1 MTNIQN
7 PPAAPLREQGG
18 QSLADAERQKAYIAS
33 VQRDLNRHLNVLGA
47 PTRLAIDGVWDD
59 ATQAAFQDVCR
70 LLGIAPERD
79 VRTYRLIAG
88 AVAAPTDDEKLKRS
102 TDGLAFEAELRARF
116 MQERVVTPTGVLGGP
131 PLTPDE
137 AQRAFVAT
145 LQRDLNSHLRRLRTG
160 TELSVDGVWD
170 AHTERAFRQVC
181 QVLGIA
187 PERKTRTFRIIAGA
201 IAARTPAERENAR
214 KEGTKVADK
223 LQHDGVAK
231 VLVRGRSLPK
241 DERDRAYIAFLQRTL
256 NDHLL
261 RLESPYL
268 LGVDGKWGEDTE
280 RAFKRICKLLGV
292 APARDMRTYRIVA
305 GALATRTEAEATRAS
320 TQGAEYEKRLRDLFA
335 QQRRTMPQR
344 PPATPDKPDKPDKPP
359 HTPTKPAGDDR
370 IATLIRR
377 HGGRYEDEIIAASR
391 ATKVPVALLCA
402 MIETETGFQNVFG
415 GDNVANPIKSRGRPY
430 LKVTKPL
437 YQEYLRNRKKG
448 LGQQGVGP
456 MQLTTGSYQDRAD
469 KLGGCWKPGPN
480 IMVGAQV
487 LVEKTRTVGGGV
499 RNGVKAYNSWSPA
512 GDHYADKLVM
522 PRYRQWQ
529 ARLGGSAGPAP
540 SGPRVL
546 TVTNPVM
553 RGTDVKRFQRAIN
566 ARLAAWKVAKRLET
580 DGRFGTDTANTA
592 RDVARGLGIPLTEF
606 KKGFGPRVRSM
617 IIDPDKRTPDM
628 KARSKVRK
636 NYRAR
641 LRSEHAI
648 PPVKNLLRGHPAPHS
663 KYLLRAIARAHK
675 LGLVVTSTTGDKHA
689 KTSWHYQGLAVDF
702 GIVPGSMSLDEKTRR
717 LIRFQKELYKDGP
730 RLLELFGPDT
740 KAVIKNGNRWTMT
753 PGLASDHRDHVH
765 LAAR

>member
-47 PTRLAIDGVWDD
+47 PTRLAVDGVWDD
-59 ATQAAFQDVCR
+59 PTQAAFQNVCR
-70 LLGIAPERD
+70 VLGIAPERD

-88 AVAAPTDDEKLKRS
+88 AVAAPTDEEKVKRS
-102 TDGLAFEAELRARF
+102 TDGVAFETELRARF
-116 MQERVVTPTGVLGGP
+116 AQARVVAPTGLVGGA
-131 PLTPDE
+131 PLSSED

-145 LQRDLNSHLRRLRTG
+145 LQRDLNAHLRRLRTG
-160 TELSVDGVWD
+160 TQLSVDGVWD
-170 AHTERAFRQVC
+170 AHTEHAFRQVC

-201 IAARTPAERENAR
+201 IVARAPAERER
-214 KEGTKVADK
+214 THKV
-223 LQHDGVAK
+223 V
-231 VLVRGRSLPK
+231 VLGRSLPK
-241 DERDRAYIAFLQRTL
+241 EERDRAYVAFLQRNL

-268 LGVDGKWGEDTE
+268 LGVDGKWGKDTE
-280 RAFKRICKLLGV
+280 RAFKRICHVLGV
-292 APARDMRTYRIVA
+292 APVRNMRTYRIIA
-305 GALATRTEAEATRAS
+305 GALATRTEEEAKRAV
-320 TQGAEYEKRLRDLFA
+320 TEGVEFEKRLREVFA
-335 QQRRTMPQR
+335 RQRRTLPER
-344 PPATPDKPDKPDKPP
+344 PPSKPDKPERPHKPERPDKPSG
-359 HTPTKPAGDDR
+359 GDDR
-370 IATLIRR
+370 IAALIRR

-402 MIETETGFQNVFG
+402 MIETETEFQNVFG

-499 RNGVKAYNSWSPA
+499 RNGVKAYNSWSEA

-522 PRYRQWQ
+522 PRYAKWKE
-529 ARLGGSAGPAP
+529 RLGGSAGPAP
-540 SGPRVL
+540 SGPRAL
-546 TVTNPVM
+546 KLTNPPM
-553 RGTDVKRFQRAIN
+553 RGADVKRFQRGIN

-580 DGRFGTDTANTA
+580 DGSYGSDTHNTA

-606 KKGFGPRVRSM
+606 KKGFGPQIRSM
-617 IIDPDKRTPDM
+617 IIDPDKRTPEM
-628 KARSKVRK
+628 KARSKTRSQ
-636 NYRAR
+636 YRAR
-641 LRSEHAI
+641 LRKEHAI

-702 GIVPGSMSLDEKTRR
+702 GIVPGSMSIDEKTRR
-717 LIRFQKELYKDGP
+717 LIRFQRQLLKDGP
-730 RLLELFGPDT
+730 HLLELFGPDT
-740 KAVIKNGNRWTMT
+740 KAVIKNGNPWTMP
-753 PGLASDHRDHVH
+753 PGLAADHRDHVH

>member
-1 MTNIQN
+1 VTNIQD
-7 PPAAPLREQGG
+7 PPAPPLREQGG
-18 QSLADAERQKAYIAS
+18 QSLADPERQKAYIAS

-70 LLGIAPERD
+70 VLGVAPERD

-88 AVAAPTDDEKLKRS
+88 AVAAPTEEEKIKRS

-116 MQERVVTPTGVLGGP
+116 TQQRVVAPTGLVGGA
-131 PLTPDE
+131 PLSPED

-145 LQRDLNSHLRRLRTG
+145 LQRDLNTHLRRLRTG
-160 TELSVDGVWD
+160 TELSIDGVWD
-170 AHTERAFRQVC
+170 AHTEQAFQQVC
-181 QVLGIA
+181 LVLGVA

-201 IAARTPAERENAR
+201 IAPRTPAERQRAQ
-214 KEGTKVADK
+214 KDGAK
-223 LQHDGVAK
+223 LQHTGAPK
-231 VLVRGRSLPK
+231 VVVRGRSLPK
-241 DERDRAYIAFLQRTL
+241 DERDRAYVAFLQRNL

-268 LGVDGKWGEDTE
+268 LGVDGKWGEHTE
-280 RAFKRICKLLGV
+280 RAFKRICRMLGV

-305 GALATRTEAEATRAS
+305 GALATRTDEETKRAS
-320 TQGAEYEKRLRDLFA
+320 ADGVDYEKRLRELFA
-335 QQRRTMPQR
+335 QQRRTLPQR
-344 PPATPDKPDKPDKPP
+344 PPTKPEPERPPKPDKPP
-359 HTPTKPAGDDR
+359 KPAGDDR
-370 IATLIRR
+370 IAALIRR
-377 HGGRYEDEIIAASR
+377 HGGRYEQEIIAASR

-415 GDNVANPIKSRGRPY
+415 SDNVANPIKSRGRPF

-437 YQEYLRNRKKG
+437 YQEYLRNRRKG

-499 RNGVKAYNSWSPA
+499 RNGVKAYNSWSEA

-522 PRYRQWQ
+522 PRYRQWKE
-529 ARLGGSAGPAP
+529 RLGGSAGPAP
-540 SGPRVL
+540 SGTRVL
-546 TVTNPVM
+546 KVTSPEM
-553 RGTDVKRFQRAIN
+553 RGPDVQRFQRGIN

-580 DGRFGTDTANTA
+580 DGRFGSDTANTA
-592 RDVARGLGIPLTEF
+592 RDVARGLGIPLAEF
-606 KKGFGPRVRSM
+606 RKGFGPRIRSM
-617 IIDPDKRTPDM
+617 IIDPDKRTPAM
-628 KARSKVRK
+628 KARSKQRGQ
-636 NYRAR
+636 YRAR
-641 LRSEHAI
+641 LRKEHAT
-648 PPVKNLLRGHPAPHS
+648 PPVRNLLRGHPAPRS

-675 LGLVVTSTTGDKHA
+675 LGLVVTSTTGDTHA

-717 LIRFQKELYKDGP
+717 LIRFQRELLKEGP

-740 KAVIKNGNRWTMT
+740 KAVIKNGNRWTMP
-753 PGLASDHRDHVH
+753 PGLAADHRDHLH
-765 LAAR
+765 LAARD

>member
-1 MTNIQN
+1 M
-7 PPAAPLREQGG
+7 
-18 QSLADAERQKAYIAS
+18 
-33 VQRDLNRHLNVLGA
+33 
-47 PTRLAIDGVWDD
+47 
-59 ATQAAFQDVCR
+59 
-70 LLGIAPERD
+70 
-79 VRTYRLIAG
+79 
-88 AVAAPTDDEKLKRS
+88 
-102 TDGLAFEAELRARF
+102 RARF
-116 MQERVVTPTGVLGGP
+116 TQQRVVTPTGMVGGA
-131 PLTPDE
+131 PLSPED

-145 LQRDLNSHLRRLRTG
+145 LQRDLNTHLRRLRTG
-160 TELSVDGVWD
+160 TELSIDGVWD
-170 AHTERAFRQVC
+170 AHTEQAFQQVC

-201 IAARTPAERENAR
+201 IAARTPAERERAQ
-214 KEGTKVADK
+214 KDGAKVADK
-223 LQHDGVAK
+223 LQHTGAAK
-231 VLVRGRSLPK
+231 VVVRGRSLPK
-241 DERDRAYIAFLQRTL
+241 DERDRAYVAFLQRNL

-268 LGVDGKWGEDTE
+268 LGVDGKWGEHTE
-280 RAFKRICKLLGV
+280 RAFKRICRMLGV

-305 GALATRTEAEATRAS
+305 GALATRTDEETKRAS
-320 TQGAEYEKRLRDLFA
+320 TDGVDYEKRLRELFA
-335 QQRRTMPQR
+335 QQRRTLPQR
-344 PPATPDKPDKPDKPP
+344 PPSKPEQAGEARQARQP
-359 HTPTKPAGDDR
+359 HKPAGDDR
-370 IATLIRR
+370 IAALIRR
-377 HGGRYEDEIIAASR
+377 HGGRYEQEIIAASR

-487 LVEKTRTVGGGV
+487 LVEKTRAVGGGV
-499 RNGVKAYNSWSPA
+499 RNGVKAYNSWSAA

-522 PRYRQWQ
+522 PRYAKWKE
-529 ARLGGSAGPAP
+529 RLGGSAGPAP
-540 SGPRVL
+540 SGARVL
-546 TVTNPVM
+546 KVTNPRDAG
-553 RGTDVKRFQRAIN
+553 RGRQALPARDQRA
-566 ARLAAWKVAKRLET
+566 ARGVEGGQA
-580 DGRFGTDTANTA
+580 A
-592 RDVARGLGIPLTEF
+592 RDRRPLRLRHGQHRARRRPRPGDPADGVQEGLRAP
-606 KKGFGPRVRSM
+606 GPEHDHRPGQAHAGDEGALQER
-617 IIDPDKRTPDM
+617 
-628 KARSKVRK
+628 AQ
-636 NYRAR
+636 YRAR
-641 LRSEHAI
+641 LRKEHAI
-648 PPVKNLLRGHPAPHS
+648 PPVKNLLRGHPAPQS

-717 LIRFQKELYKDGP
+717 LIRFQRELFKDGP
-730 RLLELFGPDT
+730 QLLELFGPDT
-740 KAVIKNGNRWTMT
+740 KAVIKNGNRWTMP
-753 PGLASDHRDHVH
+753 PGLAADHRDHVH